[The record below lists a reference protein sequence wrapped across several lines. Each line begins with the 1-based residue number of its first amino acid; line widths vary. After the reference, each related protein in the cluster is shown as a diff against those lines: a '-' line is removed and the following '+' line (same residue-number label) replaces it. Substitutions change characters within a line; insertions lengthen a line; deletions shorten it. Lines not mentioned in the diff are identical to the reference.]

1 MAKLADVLARQK
13 RFQRLL
19 VGLLILAMAI
29 GVLIVPVERNNPDGK
44 INSIFNGIWWSV
56 TTITSV
62 GYGDM
67 VPTTTLGKV
76 LGMILQV
83 SGVLA
88 FGLLVS
94 LVTVSLDEAKE
105 RYYRNRQDERLDRIE
120 EKLDK
125 LGKQSGYVVK
135 QTVEGNRVE

>member
-1 MAKLADVLARQK
+1 MANLTETLVKQK
-13 RFQRLL
+13 RFQAIL
-19 VGLLILAMAI
+19 VGLLVLAI
-29 GVLIVPVERNNPDGK
+29 VLGLVIVPVERGAEGVR
-44 INSIFNGIWWSV
+44 INSYFNGVWWAV

-67 VPTTTLGKV
+67 VPVTGFGKV

-105 RYYRNRQDERLDRIE
+105 RYYRNRLDERLERIE
-120 EKLDK
+120 GKLEKLEK
-125 LGKQSGYVVK
+125 GQNYVVRREIEK
-135 QTVEGNRVE
+135 D